1 MSCGKAAFD
10 YISQNV
16 ECNDDIANSQP
27 KPRRS
32 QRIRKI
38 NPVYFGSD
46 YVQGENVRIRLV
58 MGMMYI

>member
-32 QRIRKI
+32 QCIRKI
-38 NPVYFGSD
+38 NPVYFDSD
-46 YVQGENVRIRLV
+46 YVQGENVRTRLV
-58 MGMMYI
+58 MRMMCI

>member
-16 ECNDDIANSQP
+16 EYNDDIANSQP
-27 KPRRS
+27 KPRRL

-38 NPVYFGSD
+38 NPVYLDSD
-46 YVQGENVRIRLV
+46 YVQGVNVRTRLV
-58 MGMMYI
+58 MVMMCI

>member
-16 ECNDDIANSQP
+16 EYNDDIANSQP
-27 KPRRS
+27 KPRRL

-38 NPVYFGSD
+38 NPVYLDSD
-46 YVQGENVRIRLV
+46 YVQGD
-58 MGMMYI
+58 